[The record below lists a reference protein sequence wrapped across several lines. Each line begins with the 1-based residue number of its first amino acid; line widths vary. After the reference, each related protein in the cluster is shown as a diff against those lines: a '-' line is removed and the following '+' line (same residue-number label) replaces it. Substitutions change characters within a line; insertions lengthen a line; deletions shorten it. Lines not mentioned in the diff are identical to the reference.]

1 MGGGFLFG
9 YDTGVVSGAM
19 LLIEDDPE
27 IQPNTLWKELIVSA
41 TVGAA
46 WLFALIGGPSNEY
59 FGRKPTILMASVIFT
74 AGAVV
79 MAISNS
85 KEILLVGRLIVGAGI
100 GLASMSVPMY
110 ISEASPPKLRGLLVS
125 CNTLIITFGQFVAA
139 VICGLFSQ
147 TEHGWKWMLGL
158 AAVPSA
164 IQFCGFIFMPES
176 PRWLVSKGKIEEAKM
191 VLRYIRSA
199 DENPDEELHE
209 IQQAVMEEQEVSS
222 FSNNTQAIW
231 MSAGVASVN
240 FFCTFIGLFLVERIG
255 RRKLLLASLLG
266 VTLSLAFLAVG
277 FQLADTNTPKVDF
290 NQSDSCGQYSDCSS
304 CTFDTECGYCYVSD
318 TEALALNASCVKID
332 PKNPDFALHGRCSE
346 DQNNDEVTFAP
357 DYCPSN
363 NAWLIVLGLVSYLF
377 FFAPGMGPMPW
388 TINSEIYPLWAR
400 SLGNSLATSTN
411 WAFNLLI
418 SMTFLTLT
426 ETITKQGAFY
436 LYTGVALLGFFI
448 FLWLLPETKGKSLEE
463 VEQLF
468 AQPTKL
474 PCNTQREN

>member
-1 MGGGFLFG
+1 MSFFSFLG
-9 YDTGVVSGAM
+9 
-19 LLIEDDPE
+19 I
-27 IQPNTLWKELIVSA
+27 NTVMYYSA
-41 TVGAA
+41 K
-46 WLFALIGGPSNEY
+46 IIS
-59 FGRKPTILMASVIFT
+59 MA
-74 AGAVV
+74 G
-79 MAISNS
+79 
-85 KEILLVGRLIVGAGI
+85 
-100 GLASMSVPMY
+100 
-110 ISEASPPKLRGLLVS
+110 
-125 CNTLIITFGQFVAA
+125 
-139 VICGLFSQ
+139 
-147 TEHGWKWMLGL
+147 
-158 AAVPSA
+158 
-164 IQFCGFIFMPES
+164 
-176 PRWLVSKGKIEEAKM
+176 
-191 VLRYIRSA
+191 
-199 DENPDEELHE
+199 
-209 IQQAVMEEQEVSS
+209 

-426 ETITKQGAFY
+426 ETITKQ
-436 LYTGVALLGFFI
+436 VQ
-448 FLWLLPETKGKSLEE
+448 FLS
-463 VEQLF
+463 
-468 AQPTKL
+468 
-474 PCNTQREN
+474 